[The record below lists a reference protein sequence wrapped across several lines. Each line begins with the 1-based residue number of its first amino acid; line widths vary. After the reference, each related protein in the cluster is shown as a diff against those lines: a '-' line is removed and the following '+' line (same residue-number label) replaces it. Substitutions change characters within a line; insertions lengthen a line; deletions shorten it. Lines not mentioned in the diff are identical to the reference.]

1 MIMIITFVDV
11 MQWFQ
16 KGQKKAMMEALEK
29 IKAG

>member
-1 MIMIITFVDV
+1 MIMIITFVDD

-16 KGQKKAMMEALEK
+16 KRQKKAMMEALEK